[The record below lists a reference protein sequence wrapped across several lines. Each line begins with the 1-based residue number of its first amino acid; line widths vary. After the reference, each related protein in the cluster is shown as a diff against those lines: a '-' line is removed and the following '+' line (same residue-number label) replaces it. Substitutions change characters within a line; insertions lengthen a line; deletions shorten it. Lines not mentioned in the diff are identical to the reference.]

1 MKEQLRGFCF
11 FSKELHVSLQ
21 LHIYRYIPSTQTGY
35 LGLQLFYRPPKSHFR
50 GGARRFAVKIAKVGL
65 GNYGWTPL
73 VIVIRA

>member
-1 MKEQLRGFCF
+1 MKEQLRVFCF

-50 GGARRFAVKIAKVGL
+50 GGARRFAAKIAKVGL
-65 GNYGWTPL
+65 RNYGWTPL
-73 VIVIRA
+73 VIIIRA